1 MIDWAEKVIP
11 ITNHTKIG
19 KVSFAKFADIHE
31 INYLITDSRLYL
43 TTLKNQEFLFAQ
55 YDFSPIGKDLIS
67 DKRKKW
73 RSLNENVLKNI
84 HIILGGDAYRVVK
97 R

>member
-1 MIDWAEKVIP
+1 
-11 ITNHTKIG
+11 
-19 KVSFAKFADIHE
+19 
-31 INYLITDSRLYL
+31 
-43 TTLKNQEFLFAQ
+43 LKNQEFLFAQ